1 MFCSS
6 CGKEAMASQNFCDS
20 CGNQL
25 NGLQLAASTDPEK
38 QVSPQSGVSLGLAV
52 AGLLLCLFP
61 ILSYPCSIT
70 GFVLSRKARA
80 FEEQSY
86 GGSSSRTKAAFA
98 LSLTAIVATSLI
110 ILISLPYNIERNFG

>member
-1 MFCSS
+1 MTPAKS
-6 CGKEAMASQNFCDS
+6 
-20 CGNQL
+20 L
-25 NGLQLAASTDPEK
+25 EK
-38 QVSPQSGVSLGLAV
+38 KVAPQSGVSLGLAV
-52 AGLLLCLFP
+52 AGLLLFLFP